1 MTDFMLQILG
11 LGILVGGV
19 IAGYRYW
26 IRPHEPI
33 GWWGRGLLLLIV
45 LTFAGGLIGA
55 PFWWFDVRESFSW
68 DVPPLASRFLA
79 SAGWAFAMLCVLVLN
94 RPTFHRARLV
104 LLLLLVYLAPLAVA
118 IIIFHLDQFDPQAP
132 ITYAFFAIVVGMI
145 LATFVYLLRQPRILP
160 DADADASSEKAMQLW
175 FGVVS
180 LVTGLWG
187 LALFVTDSGS
197 LSWVW
202 VWSGD
207 LLSSRLIAV
216 MLLTIATGCIYS
228 LRHPDT
234 SRPMLAMMVVY
245 GLGVIVGS
253 LWNALADKP
262 IPIAYALVF
271 GCIFVISAVFY
282 WIGTEKA
289 G

>member
-1 MTDFMLQILG
+1 MTEFVLQIIG

-26 IRPHEPI
+26 IRPYEPL

-45 LTFAGGLIGA
+45 LTFVGGLIGA

-68 DVPPLASRFLA
+68 DVPPLTSRFLA
-79 SAGWAFAMLCVLVLN
+79 SAGWAFAVLCVLVLN
-94 RPTFHRARLV
+94 KPTFHRARLV

-132 ITYAFFAIVVGMI
+132 ITYAFFVIVVGMI

-160 DADADASSEKAMQLW
+160 DADADPSRKKSVQLW

-228 LRHPDT
+228 LRYPDT
-234 SRPMLAMMVVY
+234 ARPMLAMLMVY
-245 GLGVIVGS
+245 GLGVMVGS
-253 LWNALADKP
+253 LWNALAGKP
-262 IPIAYALVF
+262 IPIAYTLVF
-271 GCIFVISAVFY
+271 GVGFLVSAVFY
-282 WIGTEKA
+282 GVGRGKE
-289 G
+289 